1 ISLSIQP
8 VLSAR
13 YLICS
18 LPAFLLLAA
27 GGLRSIT
34 STSRHSNLA
43 IGVVLLVIVA
53 IDIIDLQYSNLTPW
67 RYDYRTLMHEF
78 SVRYR
83 PSDRVIFLC
92 IHPTEEYYYRKPI
105 NDAKMDCRPGRIKDD
120 DMKVNRFWLSYPVS
134 GFSPWLIK
142 ESRDLLVR
150 AKRTHD

>member
-1 ISLSIQP
+1 FLPKALAVAPMTGRKTQPWLRLDWQNGILLAWLIGPLLAGYLISLSIQP
-8 VLSAR
+8 VLIAR

-83 PSDRVIFLC
+83 SSDRVIFLC
-92 IHPTEEYYYRKPI
+92 IHPTDAYYYRKPI
-105 NDAKMDCRPGRIKDD
+105 DDAR
-120 DMKVNRFWLSYPVS
+120 
-134 GFSPWLIK
+134 
-142 ESRDLLVR
+142 
-150 AKRTHD
+150 